1 MRNIID
7 TLTKQEL
14 QKVKFIELEK
24 DETLFH
30 EDEICKYIG
39 IVIFGEIVV
48 SSFSY
53 NGDEIVYN
61 IIHSDGMFGNNL
73 IFSKEKKF
81 KGNVISKV
89 KTRLALINED
99 DFTYLLMN
107 NEAFLKEY
115 LRIESD
121 FTKSLNE
128 RIKLLSFD
136 DAEERFFYF
145 LFINNN
151 KIEFK
156 SISSLA
162 TTLSLA
168 RETLSRLI
176 SKLVRENKI
185 IKSKHNISKK

>member
-39 IVIFGEIVV
+39 IVISGEIVV

-99 DFTYLLMN
+99 NLTHLLMN

-185 IKSKHNISKK
+185 AKSKHNISKK

>member
-7 TLTKQEL
+7 TLNKQEL
-14 QKVKFIELEK
+14 NKIKFVNLKK

-30 EDEICKYIG
+30 EDEICKFVG
-39 IVIFGEIVV
+39 IVISGEIVV

-53 NGDEIVYN
+53 NGDEIIYN
-61 IIHSDGMFGNNL
+61 IIHPSGMFGNNL

-81 KGNVISKV
+81 KGNVIAQENSKI
-89 KTRLALINED
+89 ALIDENVL
-99 DFTYLLMN
+99 TYLLMN
-107 NEAFLKEY
+107 NELFLKEY
-115 LRIESD
+115 LQIESE

-128 RIKLLSFD
+128 RIKLLSFS

-151 KIEFK
+151 KVEFK

-162 TTLSLA
+162 ATLSLA

-176 SKLVRENKI
+176 SKLIKENKI
-185 IKSKHNISKK
+185 IKSKHYISRK